1 MKVLAYT
8 HAELRLLDPHQ
19 IEEAL
24 AAAGFD
30 MEKEIVAEEKIDGI
44 VYTQGGETPQG
55 AYDPYKLISEHEEK
69 IKNYVESAILLASL
83 EGHEELTYTKTPM
96 TMPDGGMYLVSI
108 LHISGPKIKL
118 QKENK

>member
-1 MKVLAYT
+1 MKVLAFT
-8 HAELRLLDPHQ
+8 HAEAAKMTEEQ
-19 IEEAL
+19 IGEAL
-24 AAAGFD
+24 VAAGFD
-30 MEKEIVAEEKIDGI
+30 LSAEMLFENKIDGI
-44 VYTQGGETPQG
+44 VYSQGGKMPEG
-55 AYDPYKLISEHEEK
+55 AYDPLKLIQEHEEK

-118 QKENK
+118 QKETK